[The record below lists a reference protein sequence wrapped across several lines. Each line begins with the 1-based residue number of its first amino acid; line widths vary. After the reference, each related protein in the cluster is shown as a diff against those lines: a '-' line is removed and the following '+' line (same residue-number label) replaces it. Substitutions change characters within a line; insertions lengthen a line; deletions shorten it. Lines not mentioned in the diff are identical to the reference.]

1 MSFFLMAATVAY
13 ALSPRQNDGDQLRPV
28 ANTGGSISGIIFI
41 YRTKPAHL
49 VRN

>member
-13 ALSPRQNDGDQLRPV
+13 ALSPQQNDGDQSRPV
-28 ANTGGSISGIIFI
+28 ANNGGSISGIIFI